1 MRFVV
6 MGAGAVGCHYGG
18 LLAQKGHPV
27 TLVGRPRH
35 VNAIRA
41 RGLCYESGDQCVQV
55 TTLAVSEVPE
65 AVREADCVLV
75 CVKSA
80 DSEAVASQIA
90 PLLRPDCAVVSFQN
104 GVDNAQRLSAR
115 LPAPAIPAAVYM
127 SAEMVADGHVRHRGG
142 DRLVLGEDARTP
154 ALAEVFRA
162 AGVGVSA
169 SAEVSSLLW
178 SKLIMNCAFNALAA
192 LTQEPCGPLVLQSG
206 MWQVLRDIVDECA
219 AVARLD
225 GVSLPADL
233 WDTIAAVP
241 SRLPEQRPSTAQDL
255 ARGRRTEIDHLNG
268 YIVRRAEALGMRVPV
283 NRVLYL
289 LVKQREAQ
297 FARAAG

>member
-1 MRFVV
+1 MLKR
-6 MGAGAVGCHYGG
+6 VGE
-18 LLAQKGHPV
+18 AQ
-27 TLVGRPRH
+27 
-35 VNAIRA
+35 
-41 RGLCYESGDQCVQV
+41 SG
-55 TTLAVSEVPE
+55 
-65 AVREADCVLV
+65 
-75 CVKSA
+75 
-80 DSEAVASQIA
+80 
-90 PLLRPDCAVVSFQN
+90 
-104 GVDNAQRLSAR
+104 
-115 LPAPAIPAAVYM
+115 
-127 SAEMVADGHVRHRGG
+127 
-142 DRLVLGEDARTP
+142 
-154 ALAEVFRA
+154 
-162 AGVGVSA
+162 
-169 SAEVSSLLW
+169 
-178 SKLIMNCAFNALAA
+178 A

-241 SRLPEQRPSTAQDL
+241 SRLPEQLPSTAQDL